1 MFWNLPAA
9 WISAAVMAGMVLAP
23 GRAAAAGS
31 DEGAGP
37 GAPAVLW
44 LSHHIIEPG
53 DKTCGADEPYPHR
66 AAYALANWPLEMTE
80 KNPAEL
86 FPVAMVEEGPGA
98 VGGMVLDET
107 GSGQSGPAP
116 ASPRTPTSL
125 AVDSS
130 GASAAAL
137 PVAPPLSV
145 EEIAKRSK
153 GSVVT
158 IRFQGRRES
167 DAGLGAGFVVGDG
180 LVATNLHV
188 IGEARPITVELA
200 DGSSHE
206 ATAVHATDRDGDLAV
221 VRIPARGLV
230 PLPLAAA
237 GTLVDG
243 QEVVAVGNPHGLR
256 RSVVAG
262 RVSALREMN
271 GIEMIQL
278 ALPVEPGNSGGPVLD
293 LQGRVHGI
301 VSMKS
306 LVTPNLG
313 FAVSVARLR
322 SLLDRPNPVSMERWL
337 TIGGLDPA
345 EWTPVGGARWR
356 QRAGRIAVSGVGN
369 GFGGRSLC
377 LAVARPPEPPYELA
391 VWVKLDDEAGAA
403 GLAFAADGGD
413 RHYGFYPTAGR
424 LRLTRFDGPDVLS
437 WKILDDRPAPRYRP
451 GEWNHLRVS
460 VEADQTSCFVNDA
473 LVFTTAA
480 PALAGGRVGLAK
492 FRDTEAEFRGF
503 AVGRDLP
510 RAAPAADVMA
520 RIEAATAD
528 LSRDDGRADDES
540 VRERIVRQ
548 LLPDGPLA
556 GAGLRRQA
564 AELRQRAERLE
575 AVAASVHERR
585 TLDALG
591 SLVGAADAE
600 FDLFH
605 AALLI
610 ARLDNPDLD
619 VAASRRELDRLAA
632 DVARAVPA
640 EADEATKL
648 ATLNRVLF
656 DELGFHGSRGD
667 YYNRSNSYV
676 NEVLDDRE
684 GIPITLAILYMNL
697 ARRLG
702 LTVEGVGFPGHF
714 LVRYEPAGGE
724 PRWLDVF
731 ERAAERTRTE
741 LAARRRDEAGTEITE
756 DDLAAA
762 APKAILARMV
772 NNLLGIAVREGNQ
785 ADVLRYL
792 DAMLVINPDSARD
805 RVMRMVTAA
814 RLDRREAAVADARW
828 LLERMP
834 PGIDLD
840 QVRGLRDRLET
851 PADAAERP
859 GAGR

>member
-1 MFWNLPAA
+1 MRT
-9 WISAAVMAGMVLAP
+9 IAAVLAAALVV
-23 GRAAAAGS
+23 AAAAAHGTAA
-31 DEGAGP
+31 EQNTA
-37 GAPAVLW
+37 AP
-44 LSHHIIEPG
+44 
-53 DKTCGADEPYPHR
+53 
-66 AAYALANWPLEMTE
+66 
-80 KNPAEL
+80 
-86 FPVAMVEEGPGA
+86 
-98 VGGMVLDET
+98 
-107 GSGQSGPAP
+107 Q
-116 ASPRTPTSL
+116 
-125 AVDSS
+125 
-130 GASAAAL
+130 
-137 PVAPPLSV
+137 SV

-153 GSVVT
+153 SSVVT
-158 IRFQGRRES
+158 IRFKGRRES
-167 DAGLGAGFVVGDG
+167 DAGLGTGFVVGDG

-221 VRIPARGLV
+221 VRIAARGLV
-230 PLPLAAA
+230 PLPLAEA

-243 QEVVAVGNPHGLR
+243 QEVVAVGNPHGLK
-256 RSVVAG
+256 RSIVAG

-278 ALPVEPGNSGGPVLD
+278 ALPVEPGNSGGPLLD
-293 LQGRVHGI
+293 LEGRVHGI

-337 TIGGLDPA
+337 TIGAIDPA
-345 EWTPVGGARWR
+345 QWTPIGGARWR
-356 QRAGRIAVSGVGN
+356 QRAGRISVSGAGN

-377 LAVARPPEPPYELA
+377 LAVAQPPEPPYELA

-403 GLAFAADGGD
+403 GLAFAADGAD

-437 WKILDDRPAPRYRP
+437 WKILDEKPSPRYRA
-451 GEWNHLRVS
+451 GEWNHLRVR
-460 VEADQTSCFVNDA
+460 VEADRTSCFVNDA
-473 LVFTTAA
+473 LIFTTAT
-480 PALAGGRVGLAK
+480 PALAGRLVGLAK
-492 FRDTEAEFRGF
+492 FRDTKAEFRGF
-503 AVGRDLP
+503 AAGRDLP

-520 RIEAATAD
+520 RIEAATAG
-528 LSRDDGRADDES
+528 LFQEDGRAGDEA

-556 GAGLRRQA
+556 RAGLLRQA
-564 AELRQRAERLE
+564 AELRQRVERLE
-575 AVAASVHERR
+575 ALASSVHERR
-585 TLDALG
+585 TLDELG
-591 SLVGAADAE
+591 GLVGAADAE
-600 FDLFH
+600 IDLFH

-610 ARLDNPDLD
+610 AKLDNPDLD

-640 EADEATKL
+640 QADEAVKL

-702 LTVEGVGFPGHF
+702 LTVEGVGFPGRF

-731 ERAAERTRTE
+731 ERAAERTRE
-741 LAARRRDEAGTEITE
+741 DLAARRRDEDGTEITD
-756 DDLAAA
+756 DDLAVA

-772 NNLLGIAVREGNQ
+772 NNLLGIAVREGDQ

-792 DAMLVINPDSARD
+792 DAMLAINPDSAPD
-805 RVMRMVTAA
+805 RVRRMVTAA
-814 RLDRREAAVADARW
+814 RLGRREAAVADARW

-834 PGIDLD
+834 PEIDLD
-840 QVRGLRDRLET
+840 QVRGLLDRLESDR
-851 PADAAERP
+851 PEKVRADADRP
-859 GAGR
+859 GDRR

>member
-1 MFWNLPAA
+1 MRT
-9 WISAAVMAGMVLAP
+9 IAAVLAAALVV
-23 GRAAAAGS
+23 AAAAAHGTAA
-31 DEGAGP
+31 DPPTA
-37 GAPAVLW
+37 AP
-44 LSHHIIEPG
+44 
-53 DKTCGADEPYPHR
+53 
-66 AAYALANWPLEMTE
+66 
-80 KNPAEL
+80 
-86 FPVAMVEEGPGA
+86 
-98 VGGMVLDET
+98 
-107 GSGQSGPAP
+107 Q
-116 ASPRTPTSL
+116 
-125 AVDSS
+125 
-130 GASAAAL
+130 
-137 PVAPPLSV
+137 SV

-153 GSVVT
+153 SSVVT
-158 IRFQGRRES
+158 IRFKGRRES
-167 DAGLGAGFVVGDG
+167 DAGLGTGFIVGDG

-221 VRIPARGLV
+221 VRIAAPGLA

-243 QEVVAVGNPHGLR
+243 QEVVAVGNPHGLN
-256 RSVVAG
+256 RSIVAG

-278 ALPVEPGNSGGPVLD
+278 ALPVEPGNSGGPLLD
-293 LQGRVHGI
+293 LEGRVHGI

-337 TIGGLDPA
+337 TIGAIDPA
-345 EWTPVGGARWR
+345 QWTPVGAARWR
-356 QRAGRIAVSGVGN
+356 QRAGRISVSGAGN

-377 LAVARPPEPPYELA
+377 LAVAGPPEPPYELA

-403 GLAFAADGGD
+403 GLAFAADGAD

-437 WKILDDRPAPRYRP
+437 WKILDEKPAPQYRP
-451 GEWNHLRVS
+451 GEWNHLRVR
-460 VEADQTSCFVNDA
+460 VEADRTSCFVNDA
-473 LVFTTAA
+473 PVFTTAT

-510 RAAPAADVMA
+510 RAAPPADVMA
-520 RIEAATAD
+520 RIEAATAGLFQD
-528 LSRDDGRADDES
+528 HGRAGDEA
-540 VRERIVRQ
+540 VREQIVRK

-556 GAGLRRQA
+556 RAGLVRQA
-564 AELRQRAERLE
+564 AELQQRAERLE
-575 AVAASVHERR
+575 ALASSVHQRQ
-585 TLDALG
+585 TLDELG
-591 SLVGAADAE
+591 RLVGAADAE
-600 FDLFH
+600 IDLFH

-610 ARLDNPDLD
+610 AKLDNPDLD

-640 EADEATKL
+640 TADEAVKL

-731 ERAAERTRTE
+731 ERAAERTRE
-741 LAARRRDEAGTEITE
+741 DLAARRRDEAGAEITA

-772 NNLLGIAVREGNQ
+772 NNLLGIAAREGDQ

-792 DAMLVINPDSARD
+792 DAILVINPESAPD
-805 RVMRMVTAA
+805 RVRRMVTAA
-814 RLDRREAAVADARW
+814 RLGRREAAVADARW
-828 LLERMP
+828 LLARMP
-834 PGIDLD
+834 PEIDLD
-840 QVRGLRDRLET
+840 QVRGLLDRLEGDRPET
-851 PADAAERP
+851 VPAGADRP
-859 GAGR
+859 GDRR

>member
-1 MFWNLPAA
+1 M
-9 WISAAVMAGMVLAP
+9 
-23 GRAAAAGS
+23 RAI
-31 DEGAGP
+31 
-37 GAPAVLW
+37 PAV
-44 LSHHIIEPG
+44 
-53 DKTCGADEPYPHR
+53 
-66 AAYALANWPLEMTE
+66 
-80 KNPAEL
+80 
-86 FPVAMVEEGPGA
+86 V
-98 VGGMVLDET
+98 
-107 GSGQSGPAP
+107 
-116 ASPRTPTSL
+116 
-125 AVDSS
+125 
-130 GASAAAL
+130 AAAL
-137 PVAPPLSV
+137 CLPFAAAHGVAADPSAVAPLSV

-167 DAGLGAGFVVGDG
+167 DAGLGTGFVVDDG

-206 ATAVHATDRDGDLAV
+206 ATAVHATDRDGDLAI
-221 VRIPARGLV
+221 VRIAAPGLV

-243 QEVVAVGNPHGLR
+243 QEVVAVGNPHGLN

-278 ALPVEPGNSGGPVLD
+278 ALPVEPGNSGGPLLD
-293 LQGRVHGI
+293 LEGRVHGI

-322 SLLDRPNPVSMERWL
+322 SLLDRPNPVSMDRWL
-337 TIGGLDPA
+337 TIGAIDPA
-345 EWTPVGGARWR
+345 QWTPIGGARWR
-356 QRAGRIAVSGVGN
+356 QRAGRISVGGAGN

-377 LAVARPPEPPYELA
+377 LAVAQPPEPPYELA
-391 VWVKLDDEAGAA
+391 AWVKLDDEAGAA

-437 WKILDDRPAPRYRP
+437 WKILDEKPAPDYRP
-451 GEWNHLRVS
+451 GEWNHLRVR
-460 VEADQTSCFVNDA
+460 VEEDKTSCFVNDA
-473 LVFTTAA
+473 LIFTAAA

-510 RAAPAADVMA
+510 RAAPPADVMA
-520 RIEAATAD
+520 RIEAATAA

-540 VRERIVRQ
+540 VREQIVRK

-556 GAGLRRQA
+556 GAGLLRQA

-575 AVAASVHERR
+575 AVASSVHERR
-585 TLDALG
+585 TLDELG
-591 SLVGAADAE
+591 RLVGAADTE

-610 ARLDNPDLD
+610 AKLDNPDLD

-640 EADEATKL
+640 KADEAVRL

-656 DELGFHGSRGD
+656 DELGFHGSRSD

-684 GIPITLAILYMNL
+684 GIPITLAIVYMTL

-702 LTVEGVGFPGHF
+702 LAVEGVGFPGHF

-731 ERAAERTRTE
+731 ERAAERTRE
-741 LAARRRDEAGTEITE
+741 DLAARRRDEAGTEITD
-756 DDLAAA
+756 DDLAVA

-772 NNLLGIAVREGNQ
+772 NNLLGIAVREGDQ

-792 DAMLVINPDSARD
+792 DAMLVISPDSARE

-814 RLDRREAAVADARW
+814 RLGRREAAVADARW
-828 LLERMP
+828 LLDRMP
-834 PGIDLD
+834 PEIDLE
-840 QVRGLRDRLET
+840 QVRGLLDRLERDRPET
-851 PADAAERP
+851 VRADADRP
-859 GAGR
+859 GDRR

>member
-1 MFWNLPAA
+1 MRTIPAVVVA
-9 WISAAVMAGMVLAP
+9 LVV
-23 GRAAAAGS
+23 AAAASHGS
-31 DEGAGP
+31 AADPQTA
-37 GAPAVLW
+37 APA
-44 LSHHIIEPG
+44 
-53 DKTCGADEPYPHR
+53 
-66 AAYALANWPLEMTE
+66 
-80 KNPAEL
+80 
-86 FPVAMVEEGPGA
+86 
-98 VGGMVLDET
+98 
-107 GSGQSGPAP
+107 
-116 ASPRTPTSL
+116 
-125 AVDSS
+125 
-130 GASAAAL
+130 
-137 PVAPPLSV
+137 APPKSV
-145 EEIAKRSK
+145 EEIAKQSK
-153 GSVVT
+153 KSVVT

-167 DAGLGAGFVVGDG
+167 DAGLGTGFVVGDG

-200 DGSSHE
+200 DGTAHE

-221 VRIPARGLV
+221 VRIAANGLV
-230 PLPLAAA
+230 PLPLAEA
-237 GTLVDG
+237 GPLVDG
-243 QEVVAVGNPHGLR
+243 QEVIAVGNPHGLK

-278 ALPVEPGNSGGPVLD
+278 ALPVEPGNSGGPLLD
-293 LQGRVHGI
+293 REGRVQGI

-322 SLLDRPNPVSMERWL
+322 ALLDRPNPVSMDRWL
-337 TIGGLDPA
+337 TIGAIDPA
-345 EWTPVGGARWR
+345 EWTPIGGARWR
-356 QRAGRIAVSGVGN
+356 QRAGRISVSGAGN

-377 LAVARPPEPPYELA
+377 LAVAKPPEPPYELA

-403 GLAFAADGGD
+403 GLAFAADGAD

-437 WKILDDRPAPRYRP
+437 WRILDEQASPRYRP
-451 GEWNHLRVS
+451 GEWNHLRVR
-460 VEADQTSCFVNDA
+460 VEADRTSCFVNDA
-473 LVFTTAA
+473 PVFTTAT

-503 AVGRDLP
+503 AAARDLP
-510 RAAPAADVMA
+510 RAAPPADVMA
-520 RIEAATAD
+520 RIEAATAGFFQ
-528 LSRDDGRADDES
+528 DDGRAGDES
-540 VRERIVRQ
+540 VREQIVQR

-556 GAGLRRQA
+556 RAGLLREA
-564 AELRQRAERLE
+564 AELQQRAERLE
-575 AVAASVHERR
+575 ALAASVHERR
-585 TLDALG
+585 TLDELG
-591 SLVGAADAE
+591 RLVGVADAE
-600 FDLFH
+600 IDLFH

-610 ARLDNPDLD
+610 AKLDNPDLD

-640 EADEATKL
+640 KADEAVTL

-684 GIPITLAILYMNL
+684 GIPITLAIVYMTL

-731 ERAAERTRTE
+731 ERATERTRE
-741 LAARRRDEAGTEITE
+741 DLAARRREEAGTELTD
-756 DDLAAA
+756 DDLAVA
-762 APKAILARMV
+762 APRAILARMV
-772 NNLLGIAVREGNQ
+772 NNLLGIAVREGGQ
-785 ADVLRYL
+785 ADMLRYL
-792 DAMLVINPDSARD
+792 DAILVINPDSARD
-805 RVMRMVTAA
+805 RTMRMVTAA
-814 RLDRREAAVADARW
+814 RLGRREAAVADARW

-834 PGIDLD
+834 PEIDLE
-840 QVRGLRDRLET
+840 QVRGLLDRLENDR
-851 PADAAERP
+851 PATMRVDTDRP
-859 GAGR
+859 GDRR

>member
-1 MFWNLPAA
+1 MRT
-9 WISAAVMAGMVLAP
+9 I
-23 GRAAAAGS
+23 
-31 DEGAGP
+31 
-37 GAPAVLW
+37 PAVVV
-44 LSHHIIEPG
+44 
-53 DKTCGADEPYPHR
+53 
-66 AAYALANWPLEMTE
+66 AL
-80 KNPAEL
+80 
-86 FPVAMVEEGPGA
+86 VV
-98 VGGMVLDET
+98 
-107 GSGQSGPAP
+107 
-116 ASPRTPTSL
+116 
-125 AVDSS
+125 
-130 GASAAAL
+130 ASAAPHGIAAD
-137 PVAPPLSV
+137 PQTAAPAAAPKSV
-145 EEIAKRSK
+145 EEIAKQSK
-153 GSVVT
+153 KSVVT

-167 DAGLGAGFVVGDG
+167 DAGLGTGFVVGDG

-200 DGSSHE
+200 DGTAHE

-221 VRIPARGLV
+221 VRIAANGLV
-230 PLPLAAA
+230 PLPLAEA
-237 GTLVDG
+237 GPLVDG
-243 QEVVAVGNPHGLR
+243 QEVIAVGNPHGLK

-278 ALPVEPGNSGGPVLD
+278 ALPVEPGNSGGPLLD
-293 LQGRVHGI
+293 REGRVQGI

-322 SLLDRPNPVSMERWL
+322 ALLDRPNPVSMDRWL
-337 TIGGLDPA
+337 TIGAIDPA
-345 EWTPVGGARWR
+345 EWTPIGGARWR
-356 QRAGRIAVSGVGN
+356 QRAGRISVSGAGN

-377 LAVARPPEPPYELA
+377 LAVAKPPEPPYELA

-403 GLAFAADGGD
+403 GLAFAADGAD

-437 WKILDDRPAPRYRP
+437 WRILDEQASPRYRP
-451 GEWNHLRVS
+451 GEWNHLRVR
-460 VEADQTSCFVNDA
+460 VEADRTSCFVNDA
-473 LVFTTAA
+473 PVFTTAT

-503 AVGRDLP
+503 AAARDLP
-510 RAAPAADVMA
+510 RAAPPADVMA
-520 RIEAATAD
+520 RIEAATAG
-528 LSRDDGRADDES
+528 LFQDDGRAGDES
-540 VRERIVRQ
+540 VREQIVQR

-556 GAGLRRQA
+556 RAGLLREA
-564 AELRQRAERLE
+564 AELQQRAERLE
-575 AVAASVHERR
+575 ALAASVHERR
-585 TLDALG
+585 TLDELG
-591 SLVGAADAE
+591 RLVGVADAE
-600 FDLFH
+600 IDLFH

-610 ARLDNPDLD
+610 AKLDNPDLD

-640 EADEATKL
+640 KADEAVTL

-684 GIPITLAILYMNL
+684 GIPITLAIVYMTL

-731 ERAAERTRTE
+731 ERATERTRE
-741 LAARRRDEAGTEITE
+741 DLAARRREEAGTELTD
-756 DDLAAA
+756 DDLAVA
-762 APKAILARMV
+762 APRAILARMV
-772 NNLLGIAVREGNQ
+772 NNLLGIAVREGGQ
-785 ADVLRYL
+785 ADMLRYL
-792 DAMLVINPDSARD
+792 DAILVINPDSARD
-805 RVMRMVTAA
+805 RTMRMVTAA
-814 RLDRREAAVADARW
+814 RLGRREAAVADARW

-834 PGIDLD
+834 PEIDLE
-840 QVRGLRDRLET
+840 QVRGLLDRLENDRPAT
-851 PADAAERP
+851 MRADADRP
-859 GAGR
+859 GDRR